1 MNSGAGGAHLLS
13 PSPVGCV
20 LRKVGIKNRIKGV
33 QFGAVNG
40 ERIAKCL
47 MCTPLPQH
55 NIADAQVAQCGQ
67 QRG

>member
-1 MNSGAGGAHLLS
+1 M
-13 PSPVGCV
+13 
-20 LRKVGIKNRIKGV
+20 GIKNRIKGV

-55 NIADAQVAQCGQ
+55 NIADAQVWPNVGSSVNKTVGSDEEN
-67 QRG
+67 R